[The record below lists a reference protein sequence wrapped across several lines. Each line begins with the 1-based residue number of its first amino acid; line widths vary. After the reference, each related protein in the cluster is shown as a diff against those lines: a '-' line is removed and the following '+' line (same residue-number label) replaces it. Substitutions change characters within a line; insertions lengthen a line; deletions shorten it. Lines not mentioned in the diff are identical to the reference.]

1 MTPVVEPAALADIAV
16 DPPVVE
22 TGTKDAQAVGPATVD
37 LALAA
42 PCPTS
47 LTVRIVAP
55 LPVPGGPY

>member
-1 MTPVVEPAALADIAV
+1 MTPVVEPAALANIAV

-47 LTVRIVAP
+47 LTVRFV
-55 LPVPGGPY
+55 